1 MNLQQHK
8 RDDLD
13 VNITP
18 LIDIVFLLLIFFMVS
33 TTFERESEI
42 DITLP
47 EATIDAGKE
56 VSDVIEITIG
66 ADGTFFING
75 KRVVNNQVATLKQAL
90 LKVANGREDPPIIIS
105 ADAKATHQSVVSV
118 MDAARQLGFIHL
130 SFATSQINES
140 Q

>member
-1 MNLQQHK
+1 MNLQRHK

-47 EATIDAGKE
+47 EATIDAPKE
-56 VSDVIEITIG
+56 TNEPIEITIG
-66 ADGTFFING
+66 ADGTYFING
-75 KRVVNNQVATLKQAL
+75 KRVVNKQVATLKQAL
-90 LKVANGREDPPIIIS
+90 LKVANGREDPPIIVS
-105 ADAKATHQSVVSV
+105 ADKNTTHQSFVNV
-118 MDAARQLGFIHL
+118 MDAARQLGFIHI
-130 SFATSQINES
+130 SIATSQMNES